1 MPGVV
6 VAVKTPNLVGHIT
19 AKRGLLCSG
28 LQPQQPR
35 AKRRYGQSGNNF
47 LLIFLYIIFA
57 VMAPLANGTAT
68 LVSPNPNGDPQ
79 ILPKTFNIRIEVGAS
94 ALDAL
99 QLAMEP
105 ASGATTL
112 PHTWIEF
119 DNDNNNANTIPANTV
134 FDFNVTS
141 LTTLANDIGV
151 VNAVEFYEKVSIDYV
166 TNPGTFVKQGPGQT
180 TTRKITRPVLSSFF
194 DSITK

>member
-6 VAVKTPNLVGHIT
+6 VAVKMPNLAGHIT

-28 LQPQQPR
+28 LHPQHWPR
-35 AKRRYGQSGNNF
+35 TKRRYGQSGNNF
-47 LLIFLYIIFA
+47 LLIFVYIILA
-57 VMAPLANGTAT
+57 AMAPLASGTAT

-79 ILPKTFNIRIEVGAS
+79 IFPKTFNIRIEVGAS

-105 ASGATTL
+105 ASLPSTL

-119 DNDNNNANTIPANTV
+119 DNDDSNTNTIPANTV

-141 LTTLANDIGV
+141 LTTLANDIDV
-151 VNAVEFYEKVSIDYV
+151 VNAVEFYEKVSIDYL
-166 TNPGTFVKQGPGQT
+166 TNPGTFVKTGTGPNYNPQDYPT
-180 TTRKITRPVLSSFF
+180 DTVVIFSNPL
-194 DSITK
+194 